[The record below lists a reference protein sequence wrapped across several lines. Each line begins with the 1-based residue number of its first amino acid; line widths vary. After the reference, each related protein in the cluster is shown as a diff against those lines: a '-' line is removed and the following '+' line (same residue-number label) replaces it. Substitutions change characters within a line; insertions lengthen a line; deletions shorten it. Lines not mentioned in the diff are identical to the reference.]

1 MVRIE
6 LSTLRAG
13 LNELTLSPSAESLD
27 LDAEVFENIRVVLT
41 LDVAA
46 DRILARYTILAEAHL
61 LCDRT
66 AEPFVQQV
74 EGSHVVLFSKTGEA
88 DAEGHP
94 QDAKAFAATD
104 RYLDLTDEVRDT
116 LVLSMPVRRIAPGAE
131 EVDIPTQFGDED
143 DDGIDPRWDELRKLQ
158 N

>member
-13 LNELTLSPSAESLD
+13 LNELTLTPSAESLD
-27 LDAEVFENIRVVLT
+27 LDPDVFDDIRVVVT

-46 DRILARYTILAEAHL
+46 DRILARYTTLADAHL

-66 AEPFVQQV
+66 AEPFVHQV
-74 EGSHVVLFSKTGEA
+74 EGSHLVLFSKTGESGG
-88 DAEGHP
+88 EGEP
-94 QDAKAFAATD
+94 QDAKIFATTD

-131 EVDIPTQFGDED
+131 EVDIPTRFGEED